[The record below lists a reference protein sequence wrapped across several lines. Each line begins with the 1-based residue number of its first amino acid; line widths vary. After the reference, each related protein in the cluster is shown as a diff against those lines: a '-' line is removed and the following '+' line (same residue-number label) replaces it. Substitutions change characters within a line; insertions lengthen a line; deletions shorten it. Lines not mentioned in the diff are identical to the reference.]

1 MKWKNSF
8 LIAITVFLL
17 FGMAAPVMAHTL
29 PQLDA
34 DHNRD
39 TQATADEGKRGEK
52 GHAEAKIWKYADR
65 WKKLNELEQD
75 YLQLKV
81 EMLKR
86 QNQTLDLYAKKS
98 KSKAKDMK
106 KMNADPKYKEKM
118 RSLHNEFMENKKQIA
133 EQRKAVAQALNSGDD
148 TAIKAALDKW
158 IDLKKKQNRLM
169 QKKLNVWDKMLKRM
183 N

>member
-1 MKWKNSF
+1 
-8 LIAITVFLL
+8 
-17 FGMAAPVMAHTL
+17 
-29 PQLDA
+29 
-34 DHNRD
+34 
-39 TQATADEGKRGEK
+39 
-52 GHAEAKIWKYADR
+52 
-65 WKKLNELEQD
+65 
-75 YLQLKV
+75 
-81 EMLKR
+81 
-86 QNQTLDLYAKKS
+86 
-98 KSKAKDMK
+98 MK

-183 N
+183 K

>member
-1 MKWKNSF
+1 M
-8 LIAITVFLL
+8 
-17 FGMAAPVMAHTL
+17 
-29 PQLDA
+29 
-34 DHNRD
+34 
-39 TQATADEGKRGEK
+39 
-52 GHAEAKIWKYADR
+52 
-65 WKKLNELEQD
+65 NELEQD

-118 RSLHNEFMENKKQIA
+118 RSLHNEFMENKKHIA

-158 IDLKKKQNRLM
+158 IDLKKKQTASC
-169 QKKLNVWDKMLKRM
+169 KR